1 MKFGMRL
8 GIIVWGLAAVACS
21 GGSGSTPTTPTNP
34 SNGGTGGNPTTAA
47 DGTLLLQQ
55 LPLDLSAVDYA
66 TLFANRAGRD
76 ADWLPIDDYGRVIPG
91 NSANPTPRSNP
102 QPTFYA
108 PLGTPVVAVVS
119 GTVTSVSTLYS
130 NDFSV
135 MISSPNGGGTWEH
148 EHVINV
154 RVAVGAQVTA
164 GQRIADVSN
173 YECVWG
179 RNGDPADPLCR
190 SGIGLVEVGLLYP
203 GNPPTHRCPFE
214 PDLVDAT
221 RRAEIFGQLDAART
235 RAKAA
240 FGNPSLF
247 GESTWATPQ
256 CVSLSRIEG

>member
-1 MKFGMRL
+1 MKFGGRL
-8 GIIVWGLAAVACS
+8 AIVVCGLMATACS
-21 GGSGSTPTTPTNP
+21 GGSGSTPTTPST
-34 SNGGTGGNPTTAA
+34 GGTGGNPATAV

-55 LPLDLSAVDYA
+55 LPIDLSAIDYA
-66 TLFANRAGRD
+66 ALYANREGRES
-76 ADWLPIDDYGRVIPG
+76 DWLPLEDYGRVSPP
-91 NSANPTPRSNP
+91 NSARPNPQANP

-173 YECVWG
+173 YECAWG
-179 RNGDPADPLCR
+179 RNGNPSDPLCR
-190 SGIGLVEVGLLYP
+190 SGIGLVELGLLYG
-203 GNPPTHRCPFE
+203 GNPPAHRCPFE
-214 PDLVDAT
+214 SDLVDAT
-221 RRAEIFGQLDAART
+221 RRAEIYGQLDSART
-235 RAKAA
+235 RIKAA

-247 GESTWATPQ
+247 GETTWATPQ

>member
-1 MKFGMRL
+1 MNVAVSGVF
-8 GIIVWGLAAVACS
+8 LACVLMATACS
-21 GGSGSTPTTPTNP
+21 GSGSTPTTPST
-34 SNGGTGGNPTTAA
+34 GGTGGSPATAS
-47 DGTLLLQQ
+47 DGTLLLQH
-55 LPLDLSAVDYA
+55 LPIDLSTVNYA
-66 TLFANRAGRD
+66 TLFANREGREP
-76 ADWLPIDDYGRVIPG
+76 DWLPLDDYGRVSPP
-91 NSANPTPRSNP
+91 NSARPNPQANP

-135 MISSPNGGGTWEH
+135 MISSPNGAGGTWEH

-164 GQRIADVSN
+164 GQRIGDVSN

-179 RNGDPADPLCR
+179 RNGNPSDPLCR
-190 SGIGLVEVGLLYP
+190 SGVGLVELGLLYS
-203 GNPPTHRCPFE
+203 GNPPAHRCPFE

-221 RRAEIFGQLDAART
+221 KRAEIFGQLDSART
-235 RAKAA
+235 RIKAA

-247 GESTWATPQ
+247 GENTWATPQ
-256 CVSLSRIEG
+256 CVSLARIEG